1 MAKKGH
7 FVLYKKYWKQ
17 SHEGQ
22 CSLMW
27 DRVVSCGTDQSNVG
41 LNSHAWDRGVLRGQD
56 CSYVGQII
64 IVWDYCLK

>member
-1 MAKKGH
+1 
-7 FVLYKKYWKQ
+7 
-17 SHEGQ
+17 
-22 CSLMW
+22 MW